1 MMNEA
6 NKEKAST
13 SHNIV
18 AMAEEMGD
26 DVPSMADFFEDG
38 KGKNKDSD
46 ITINENK
53 RKSLIL
59 PARTKRDRNLDS
71 KAFDQKLVDRALSLL
86 LDF

>member
-1 MMNEA
+1 MNEA
-6 NKEKAST
+6 NKEKSST
-13 SHNIV
+13 SHNIA

-26 DVPSMADFFEDG
+26 DIPSMTDFFEDG
-38 KGKNKDSD
+38 KPKNNDDVSM
-46 ITINENK
+46 NNNK

-59 PARTKRDRNLDS
+59 PTRTKRDRNLDS